1 MICEYGGP
9 GELEYVV
16 AEDSESGL
24 GGADCGS
31 GFVRG
36 YV

>member
-16 AEDSESGL
+16 AEHSESGL
-24 GGADCGS
+24 GALIAVVGL
-31 GFVRG
+31 
-36 YV
+36 